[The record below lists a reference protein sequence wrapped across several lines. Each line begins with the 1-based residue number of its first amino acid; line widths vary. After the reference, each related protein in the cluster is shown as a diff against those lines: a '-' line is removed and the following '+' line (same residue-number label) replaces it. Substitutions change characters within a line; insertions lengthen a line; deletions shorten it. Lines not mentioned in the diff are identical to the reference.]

1 MSAAV
6 ELPRNYE
13 GHDETHSHQENDWLR
28 IGGSVAMI
36 AGSLLLL
43 TRQRRLGLIVTAA
56 GTALAALE
64 HRDLL
69 ADWWEKLPQHL
80 DKAEHMINQAQETI
94 QDLTEKR
101 DRIMGLFGK

>member
-6 ELPRNYE
+6 DLPGNYE
-13 GHDETHSHQENDWLR
+13 GREETQGHQESDWLR
-28 IGGSVAMI
+28 IGGGVAMI

-43 TRQRRLGLIVTAA
+43 TRQRRLGLIVTAT

-64 HRDLL
+64 HRDVL
-69 ADWWEKLPQHL
+69 AEWWEKLPQHL
-80 DKAEHMINQAQETI
+80 DKAQHMINQAQETI
-94 QDLTEKR
+94 QDLSEKR